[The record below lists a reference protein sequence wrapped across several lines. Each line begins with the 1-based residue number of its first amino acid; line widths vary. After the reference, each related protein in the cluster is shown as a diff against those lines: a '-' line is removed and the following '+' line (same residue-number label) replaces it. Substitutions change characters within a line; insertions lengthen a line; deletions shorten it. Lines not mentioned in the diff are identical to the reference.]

1 MSQSKLRGALAERT
15 LRIRGGHESPYF
27 QIMRKV
33 QDRDDIIRLVR
44 GEPDIPTPAH
54 IVDAAKRCLDTG
66 HIGYTPPG
74 GMIELREAIA
84 RKFKQDNNLEYDAE
98 SEILVTAG
106 AQESMAVS
114 LQTLLDPG
122 DEVLIPAPYWV
133 SYPSIVTMV
142 GGKPVTVPTSSDDG
156 YRLRL
161 EDLREFVTSKTKAII
176 INSPCNP
183 TGHMLSSDEIEDIA
197 TLATEADLYVISD
210 EIYEKLNFDGRPAVS
225 LASLPDISDRVVIVN
240 GMSKAYA
247 MTGWRLGWLAGPTE
261 VIGAAGKF
269 NSQTATSAAT
279 FTQYA
284 AVAALNGPQDCV
296 EMMRQSYQER
306 RDFMVNAFNDI
317 ENMSC
322 PHNEGDFYACPKV
335 DNTDKSSE
343 EIASLILEKAVV
355 VGVPGSAFGISK
367 DAHIRFSFAEDL
379 NLLKEAVERIRGI
392 ADQLA

>member
-1 MSQSKLRGALAERT
+1 MPSITKLAGRIAKSPTIAMNDKAKQLAAE
-15 LRIRGGHESPYF
+15 GHSV
-27 QIMRKV
+27 IG
-33 QDRDDIIRLVR
+33 LAG
-44 GEPDIPTPAH
+44 GEPDFDTPAH
-54 IVDAAKRCLDTG
+54 IIEAGMKAIRDGQTRYAAPSKGIVPL
-66 HIGYTPPG
+66 
-74 GMIELREAIA
+74 LEAIA
-84 RKFKQDNNLEYDAE
+84 AKTERDNQVRVDPM
-98 SEILVTAG
+98 SDIIVTPGGKLALFL
-106 AQESMAVS
+106 ALKAM
-114 LQTLLDPG
+114 LDPG

-210 EIYEKLNFDGRPAVS
+210 EIYEKLNFDGRPSVS

-322 PHNEGDFYACPKV
+322 PDIEGAFYAFPKV
-335 DNTDKSSE
+335 DNTNKSSE

>member
-1 MSQSKLRGALAERT
+1 MPSITKLAGRIASSPTIALNDKAKQLAAE
-15 LRIRGGHESPYF
+15 GHAV
-27 QIMRKV
+27 IG
-33 QDRDDIIRLVR
+33 LAG
-44 GEPDIPTPAH
+44 GEPDFDTPAH
-54 IVDAAKRCLDTG
+54 IVEAAMRAIRDGETRYAAPSKGIRPL
-66 HIGYTPPG
+66 
-74 GMIELREAIA
+74 LEAIA
-84 RKFKQDNNLEYDAE
+84 AKTERDNN
-98 SEILVTAG
+98 
-106 AQESMAVS
+106 VS
-114 LQTLLDPG
+114 LNPMSDIIVTPGGKLALFLALKAMLDPG

-142 GGKPVTVPTSSDDG
+142 GGVPVPVPTSSDDG

-161 EDLREFVTSKTKAII
+161 EHLRAFVTAKTKAII

-183 TGHMLSSDEIEDIA
+183 NGHMLSSDEIEDIA
-197 TLATEADLYVISD
+197 SLATEADLHIISD

-247 MTGWRLGWLAGPTE
+247 MTGWRLGWLAGPTA
-261 VIGAAGKF
+261 VIAAAGKF
-269 NSQTATSAAT
+269 NSQTATAAAT
-279 FTQYA
+279 FTQHA

-306 RDFMVNAFNDI
+306 RDFMMNSFNSI

-322 PHNEGDFYACPKV
+322 PNIEGAFYAFPKV
-335 DNTDKSSE
+335 DKTSKSSE
-343 EIASLILEKAVV
+343 EVASLILDKAVV

-367 DAHIRFSFAEDL
+367 DAHIRFSFAENM

-392 ADQLA
+392 AHLLA